1 MEPLTL
7 ADRFRS
13 GAPESAKTRSI
24 LTRRARRPSD
34 TDKLTCD
41 VMLLEE
47 EAKMLRTLAYATLFS
62 ATLIGPGA
70 YGADDAAAPKDQPP
84 QAQAPSGVNFVTRQE
99 KSHGVRRS
107 SWESAFTAP
116 TINRSERST
125 TWSWTTMARPKLWL
139 SALADS
145 SGSERRR
152 SQCRSRRCNGARK
165 AGRSPR
171 AISRRL
177 TLLLQPPGQAGS
189 NRR

>member
-34 TDKLTCD
+34 TDKPTCD

-62 ATLIGPGA
+62 AALIGPGA

-84 QAQAPSGVNFVTRQE
+84 QAQAPSGVNFVMRQE
-99 KSHGVRRS
+99 KSQWRAPKLVGVGVYGPDDKQVGKIDDLRDPNCGYRGWRIPRVRKEGGRSAVRGVAMAHGKPEGPR
-107 SWESAFTAP
+107 
-116 TINRSERST
+116 ERS
-125 TWSWTTMARPKLWL
+125 A
-139 SALADS
+139 AD
-145 SGSERRR
+145 
-152 SQCRSRRCNGARK
+152 
-165 AGRSPR
+165 
-171 AISRRL
+171 
-177 TLLLQPPGQAGS
+177 
-189 NRR
+189 